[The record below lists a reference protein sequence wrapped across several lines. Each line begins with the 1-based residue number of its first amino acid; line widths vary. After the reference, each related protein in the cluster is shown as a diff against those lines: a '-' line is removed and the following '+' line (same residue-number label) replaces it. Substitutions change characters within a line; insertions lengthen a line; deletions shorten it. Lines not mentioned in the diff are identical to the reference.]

1 MLRKL
6 KVVSRYVN
14 LGRKLI
20 YEEGT
25 EIFVNDEEYRFL
37 MADAGGCFKEIESPP
52 KDKMMRK
59 RRTKA
64 AKED

>member
-1 MLRKL
+1 MLTKL

-14 LGRKLI
+14 LGRKLV
-20 YEEGT
+20 YEEGV
-25 EIFVNDEEYRFL
+25 EILVNDDELRFL
-37 MADAGGCFKEIESPP
+37 MADASGCFKVLDEPP
-52 KDKMMRK
+52 KDKMMRR